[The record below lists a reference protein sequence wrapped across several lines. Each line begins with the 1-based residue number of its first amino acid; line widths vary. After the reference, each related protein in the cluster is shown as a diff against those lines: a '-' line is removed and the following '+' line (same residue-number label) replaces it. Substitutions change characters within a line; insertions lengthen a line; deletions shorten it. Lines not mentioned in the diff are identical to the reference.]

1 MKCKP
6 LFLRFL
12 VAAAAIALIGA
23 SPAPEDPAKT
33 AQFQAFFTTVLAGH
47 VPTQGVTPQME
58 SGFAP
63 ALVAQIDDNLA
74 PFGKFQKLQY
84 VSEDSIQGYD
94 RYHYTAIFDK
104 GSRNF
109 LFVLDSTGNIAG
121 FFRDE

>member
-1 MKCKP
+1 MKSTS
-6 LFLRFL
+6 LFARCFL
-12 VAAAAIALIGA
+12 IVATIAFIGA

-33 AQFQAFFTTVLAGH
+33 AQFQAFFTTILAGQ
-47 VPTQGVTPQME
+47 VPTKGVTPQMAQ
-58 SGFAP
+58 GFAP

-84 VSEDSIQGYD
+84 VSEDSVPGYD

-109 LFVLDSTGNIAG
+109 LFVLDSSGNIAG